1 MRLFVFTLPE
11 RQQYISTFSVNY
23 PKNIP
28 GCQVLGIRSVNDLG
42 KAVTEV
48 LSQASAEDYV
58 LFLEDTN
65 IFCSNFRERL
75 EAILR
80 SFSDFDVLFLAS
92 KPSDKAKCTKISE
105 GVVKWSSLDAVY
117 SGILFKTINLST
129 ILTALKS
136 AYSSANS
143 FVEVLSSLN
152 ESLKAYSAFPSLI
165 GVHSG
170 DSLYN
175 GIVTS
180 STFNNSVI
188 YIDEDGKEIVNNE
201 TEIVTSEERID
212 VPAQLKPNEFLL
224 PIYKLPKVGPFYV
237 KCRIASVDENYDAAF
252 LTLEV
257 WGQDLEITCKK
268 VKVVDKYNHPIELVY
283 NMDFHIQ
290 NSQLFFGNEKEPLTF
305 LGGAKAINNFI
316 TVTEFSGPNILR

>member
-11 RQQYISTFSVNY
+11 RQQYISTFSINY

-28 GCQVLGIRSVNDLG
+28 GCQVLGLRSVNDLG
-42 KAVTEV
+42 KAITEV

-65 IFCSNFRERL
+65 IFCKDFRERL
-75 EAILR
+75 EAILK

-92 KPSDKAKCTKISE
+92 KPSDKAKCTKIAE
-105 GVVKWSSLDAVY
+105 GVVKWSCLDAVY
-117 SGILFKTINLST
+117 SGILFKTINLPA
-129 ILTALKS
+129 ILATLKS
-136 AYSSANS
+136 AYCSSDSA
-143 FVEVLSSLN
+143 VEVLSILN
-152 ESLKAYSAFPSLI
+152 RSLKAYSAFPSLI

-170 DSLYN
+170 DSLYS
-175 GIVTS
+175 GIVVD
-180 STFNNSVI
+180 STFNNAI
-188 YIDEDGKEIVNNE
+188 TYIDEDGNEIVNNE
-201 TEIVTSEERID
+201 TELLPTEEKID
-212 VPAQLKPNEFLL
+212 APEQLKPNEFLI

-237 KCRIASVDENYDAAF
+237 KCRIASVDDNYDAAF
-252 LTLEV
+252 LTIEV

-268 VKVVDKYNHPIELVY
+268 VKVADKYGHPIELVY